1 MAGLGVDV
9 VAGLAG
15 LKGDPVEE
23 GPLGGAEDDLLGLL
37 GVPFA
42 AVVHAAVAVGAFRQE
57 PSRGSLELD
66 ADLDLEHFTFGQFS
80 VTTGADVINH
90 GAL

>member
-23 GPLGGAEDDLLGLL
+23 GPRGGAEDDRLGLL
-37 GVPFA
+37 GVPLA
-42 AVVHAAVAVGAFRQE
+42 ALADSAVAVGALGQE
-57 PSRGSLELD
+57 PLGGSLELD
-66 ADLDLEHFTFGQFS
+66 ANLGLE
-80 VTTGADVINH
+80 N
-90 GAL
+90 